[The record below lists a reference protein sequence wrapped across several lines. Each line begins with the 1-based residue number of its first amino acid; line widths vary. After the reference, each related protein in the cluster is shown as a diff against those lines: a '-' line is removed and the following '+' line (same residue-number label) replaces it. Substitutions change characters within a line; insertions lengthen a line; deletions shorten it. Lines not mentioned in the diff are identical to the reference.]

1 MEKKRNLL
9 FFSIIKPHLL
19 SKVLG
24 RTDIIAIGFGTMV
37 GWSWVMMGPIWVNE
51 AGLIGAIAAFIIGGA
66 IILTIG
72 LTYGELTA
80 ALPLAGGEFV
90 FAYRAMGNRA
100 AWIVGWIMSMAYIG
114 VAAWEGIALAT
125 AINYMFPLPQVGLL
139 WEVAGYQV
147 HMSWALVGMLGA
159 VVITLLNFF
168 GVRPA
173 VLFQVMAT
181 AAMMIIVLFIF
192 FGGAVFGSVDN
203 IGDMF
208 GSYEGFS
215 YVFLMVPAMLIG
227 FDVIPQSSEE
237 MNIEPRY
244 IGKMI
249 LVCIIVSIIW
259 YILLITGVSLAA
271 PVEIRGSGVIPM
283 ADVASYMFN
292 GDIFSVIIIVG
303 GIFGILTSWNGFFI
317 GATRL
322 LFSMGR
328 AGMLPAVFGRLHKKY
343 RTPYVAIF
351 LIGAVCVTA
360 PLLGMNALV
369 WFMDTSTFCALIS
382 YILVIISFI
391 MLKKNEPELP
401 RPFNIKGGAKT
412 GIFILAIT
420 AVYLGLYINAN
431 VNLSGVSPEFV
442 ITAAWMLLGFVMVK
456 MLNKRRKPVSR
467 EERELLIFGEKFA
480 RKGVRNEK

>member
-1 MEKKRNLL
+1 MEKKRN
-9 FFSIIKPHLL
+9 LL

-51 AGLIGAIAAFIIGGA
+51 AGLVGAIAAFIIGGA

-125 AINYMFPLPQVGLL
+125 AMNYMFPLPQVGLL

-456 MLNKRRKPVSR
+456 MLNRRRKPVSR